1 MPSVTCLL
9 ISGDPSLADA
19 VGKAIGPID
28 DLRLEVVSALDPE
41 NIHLYRSDLGLVI
54 LHLGRRKSDGDAVTR
69 ILETGRF
76 QRRHVAV
83 IVVADQPDP
92 ELALALTRQGTAEF
106 MARPL
111 DLRRLAY
118 LADSLTIRAR
128 QSAGVGVARQTT
140 GVASLGE
147 TEPFLFAPGTQ
158 MGNVMEKVLR
168 VAPQDTTILLTGETG
183 TGKSR
188 LARLIHELS
197 PRKQQPFHVI
207 NCGALSA
214 NLLESEMFGHVKG
227 AFTGADRDRTGK
239 CADVGRGTLVLDEVD
254 TLSLDMQVKL
264 LRVVED
270 RVFEPV
276 GSNRSQPLQAR
287 LVVATNRDLR
297 EEIASKRFRADLY
310 YRLNVVEFGL
320 LSLRER
326 MRERPEVILSLAE
339 NFLLA
344 YAEKQGRT
352 FCGFTPDAVQAMQ
365 SYSWPGNVREVR
377 NVIERAVALGNG
389 PYIAMEDLPAELT
402 RAPAYD
408 DTLENTITTSADA
421 TLAQTKEEAEMA
433 RIVQALA
440 KHPGNRQRAA
450 MELGI
455 SRMTLYNKL
464 RRYGI

>member
-1 MPSVTCLL
+1 
-9 ISGDPSLADA
+9 
-19 VGKAIGPID
+19 
-28 DLRLEVVSALDPE
+28 
-41 NIHLYRSDLGLVI
+41 
-54 LHLGRRKSDGDAVTR
+54 
-69 ILETGRF
+69 
-76 QRRHVAV
+76 
-83 IVVADQPDP
+83 
-92 ELALALTRQGTAEF
+92 
-106 MARPL
+106 
-111 DLRRLAY
+111 
-118 LADSLTIRAR
+118 
-128 QSAGVGVARQTT
+128 
-140 GVASLGE
+140 
-147 TEPFLFAPGTQ
+147 
-158 MGNVMEKVLR
+158 
-168 VAPQDTTILLTGETG
+168 
-183 TGKSR
+183 
-188 LARLIHELS
+188 LS